1 MNGIKEEMDN
11 NWRRVSEG
19 KTNLLLLEGDGC
31 SGGFVVQVDK
41 NPTINAMDKTISYM
55 GIGKE
60 VSELLSGL

>member
-1 MNGIKEEMDN
+1 MNGIKEERDN

-55 GIGKE
+55 GHWEG
-60 VSELLSGL
+60 SE